1 MNNNTTYKDS
11 PLGKIPSDWEVKTLG
26 EVFLP
31 ISSFSF
37 SRDQM
42 TIQPQK
48 LRYIHYGDIHN
59 NNDKDYVNLR
69 SEELPYILD
78 NIIPDERIN
87 AATFP
92 LLENGDVLLTDAS
105 EDYNGIGKAWEI
117 LDIADQKVI
126 AGLHTIVLRNK
137 TNEIAVGFGRY
148 IFKNHNGAK
157 LLKRIAQGTKVYSIS
172 FNHISKLPVAIPP
185 LPEQSRIAEVLGTWD
200 KAITNL
206 QATITQKELRN
217 KWLMQQL
224 LTGKK
229 RLKGF
234 ENTIWKAKSLGECIK
249 HIPREVKKPDSN
261 FFALGIRSHGKG
273 IFHKNDFDPEDLAMD
288 VLYEVK
294 ENDLVVNITFA
305 WEHAIAIASKV
316 DDGGLVSHRFP
327 TYTFKTQHA
336 IPEFF
341 KYFILQKRFKYE
353 LDLISPGGAGRNRVM
368 SKKDLPKI
376 EVIIPDVKE
385 QTAIANVLQ
394 TASNEVQLL
403 QKQLDKLREQK
414 KGLMQVLLTGKKRL
428 KVNSQI

>member
-1 MNNNTTYKDS
+1 MNNNTTYRDS
-11 PLGKIPSDWEVKTLG
+11 PLGKIPSDWEVKRIADFG
-26 EVFLP
+26 KVFTGNTPSTDNHENYGCEYMFVSPSDLSSEKYIYKTEKRLSLKGFS
-31 ISSFSF
+31 ISRKFPRGSVLFTCIGS
-37 SRDQM
+37 
-42 TIQPQK
+42 TIGKSGIATEDSTSNQQ
-48 LRYIHYGDIHN
+48 
-59 NNDKDYVNLR
+59 
-69 SEELPYILD
+69 
-78 NIIPDERIN
+78 IN
-87 AATFP
+87 AIVVDEKYNNEF
-92 LLENGDVLLTDAS
+92 LYYELEFNS
-105 EDYNGIGKAWEI
+105 
-117 LDIADQKVI
+117 QKI
-126 AGLHTIVLRNK
+126 
-137 TNEIAVGFGRY
+137 
-148 IFKNHNGAK
+148 K
-157 LLKRIAQGTKVYSIS
+157 LLAGEQAVPIINKSQFEAV
-172 FNHISKLPVAIPP
+172 KLLCPP
-185 LPEQSRIAEVLGTWD
+185 LPEQARIAEVLSTWD

-206 QATITQKELRN
+206 QATINQKELRN

-224 LTGKK
+224 MTGKK

-234 ENTIWKAKSLGECIK
+234 ENTMWKARSLGECIK
-249 HIPREVKKPDSN
+249 YTPREVIKPDSN

-273 IFHKNDFDPEDLAMD
+273 IFHKNDFDPEDIAMD

-305 WEHAIAIASKV
+305 WEHAIAIASKG

-327 TYTFKTQHA
+327 TYTFRNQHA

-341 KYFILQKRFKYE
+341 KFFILQKRFKYE

-368 SKKDLPKI
+368 SKKDFPKI

-428 KVNSQI
+428 YIKNI